1 MVDGTIGFIG
11 AGQMAQALAQGFVD
25 AQLVAADRL
34 VACDPA
40 AAACEQFTA
49 RCPGSRI
56 FGDSAQVLGA
66 ADIVVLAVKPQ
77 VFGSVADGLRGSF
90 RETQL
95 AVSVMAGIPLQR
107 LCEDLGTRRVI
118 RVMPNTPCLVCCGAS
133 AYALG
138 PEVQP
143 EDAGRIEQLMA
154 AVGIVFPVEERLLDA
169 VTGLS
174 GSGPAFVYQ
183 VIEALSDGGVQ
194 AGLPR
199 STATSLAA
207 QTVAGAAR
215 MVLETGEHPAVL
227 KDRVASPG
235 GTTIAGLQAME
246 RHGVRAAMMAAVE
259 AASKRSIQLR
269 G

>member
-1 MVDGTIGFIG
+1 M
-11 AGQMAQALAQGFVD
+11 
-25 AQLVAADRL
+25 
-34 VACDPA
+34 
-40 AAACEQFTA
+40 
-49 RCPGSRI
+49 
-56 FGDSAQVLGA
+56 
-66 ADIVVLAVKPQ
+66 
-77 VFGSVADGLRGSF
+77 
-90 RETQL
+90 
-95 AVSVMAGIPLQR
+95 
-107 LCEDLGTRRVI
+107 
-118 RVMPNTPCLVCCGAS
+118 CCGAS

-138 PEVQP
+138 PEAKP
-143 EDAGRIEQLMA
+143 EDAARVEQLMA